1 MAQSTNAANGG
12 VSSLILTP
20 SIMVYP
26 YEFVC
31 TLRLTT
37 CRQGR
42 FKPSKVFTNAVD
54 VPAPPSDSQTR
65 KLPTNTGS
73 VQITGLSFD
82 DRGET
87 LITAAGDETFRVYNV
102 KTGT

>member
-1 MAQSTNAANGG
+1 MAQSTNTANGG
-12 VSSLILTP
+12 FTLLVLTS
-20 SIMVYP
+20 SIMVCICK
-26 YEFVC
+26 FGC
-31 TLRLTT
+31 TLRLTMG
-37 CRQGR
+37 RQGR

-54 VPAPPSDSQTR
+54 VPALPSDSQNR
-65 KLPTNTGS
+65 KPPTNTGS